1 MATFKDIID
10 SDKPVLIDFYADWCA
25 PCKALSPMVQQVA
38 AELGDKARVIKI
50 DIDKN
55 QALASK
61 YQIQAVPTLVV
72 FKNGELKWRQAGVI
86 PAQQIRQ
93 AVESFL

>member
-1 MATFKDIID
+1 M
-10 SDKPVLIDFYADWCA
+10 LIDFYADWCA
-25 PCKALSPMVQQVA
+25 PCKALSPMVQEVA
-38 AELGDKARVIKI
+38 GNLGEKARVIKI

-55 QALASK
+55 QALAQK
-61 YQIQAVPTLVV
+61 YQIQAVPTLAI

-86 PAQQIRQ
+86 PTPQIQQ